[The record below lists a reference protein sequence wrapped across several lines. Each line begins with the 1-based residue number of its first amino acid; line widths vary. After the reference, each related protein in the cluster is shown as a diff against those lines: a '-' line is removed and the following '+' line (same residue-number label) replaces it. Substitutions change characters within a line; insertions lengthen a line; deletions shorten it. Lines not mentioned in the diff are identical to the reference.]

1 MAGRGMR
8 FGPFVRRAVTAV
20 CLSLWLHPAHA
31 FDPTSLPNAAVITHD
46 ARQDFDSF
54 VLPVGRFADGAIP
67 ARAVEGA
74 VHRRAWRI
82 NSAGLSTLQITAP
95 LREQIEEA
103 GYDILLSC
111 EAASCGGFDFRYG
124 IPVLPAPAMHVDL
137 FDYRVVT
144 AQKDLGGGGVSYLYV
159 LISRTRNAGFV
170 QMFEV
175 IEGDGEQARSI
186 AGGTDTSVETPVAQE
201 ETGFEAALRRDGY
214 AILRDV
220 DFATGAVELLDREY
234 PELAAVAGLLQREA
248 GLKILLVG
256 HTDAEGSLEANQSL
270 SKRRAQAVV
279 ARLAGAYGVDASRM
293 VAQGAGYLAPV
304 ASNLTAQG
312 REANRRVEVVLL
324 SAE

>member
-1 MAGRGMR
+1 MR
-8 FGPFVRRAVTAV
+8 FGPVGLGLLT
-20 CLSLWLHPAHA
+20 LSAAAWLAISAQSAQA
-31 FDPTSLPNAAVITHD
+31 FDPASLPKSAVVTHD

-54 VLPVGRFADGAIP
+54 VLPLGRFADGAIP
-67 ARAVEGA
+67 GRAVEG
-74 VHRRAWRI
+74 VLHRRAWRI

-144 AQKDLGGGGVSYLYV
+144 AQKDLSGGGVSYLYV

-175 IEGDGEQARSI
+175 IEGDREQARSVNEN
-186 AGGTDTSVETPVAQE
+186 ASTPVETPVAQNV
-201 ETGFEAALRRDGY
+201 TDFEAALRRDGY

-220 DFATGAVELLDREY
+220 DFATGAVELLDRDY
-234 PELAAVAGLLQREA
+234 PELAAVAALLQREA

-279 ARLAGAYGVDASRM
+279 ARLAGAYGVDAARM

-312 REANRRVEVVLL
+312 REAIRRVEVVLL
-324 SAE
+324 SIE